1 MCKRIIVDARG
12 RGRCSAVAA
21 LIFSLAACAQG
32 GASAVTHT
40 PALRFAF
47 VFGDDM
53 VLQRDRVAPVWGT
66 AATGDVITVRFGM
79 SAVTAVTDSNGI
91 WLARLP
97 EMQASETPRVLVAQ
111 SRAMGTRVAVSNVLV
126 GEVWLAS
133 GESNMECPLRLTQSG
148 EREIGL
154 AIDPQ
159 LRFFEVARQTNSGP
173 VRDVLA
179 SWKIC
184 CPTNAADFAAVP
196 YYFAR
201 YLRRDLR
208 VPVGILRSTWGGTP
222 LRAWAPQGALDAVP
236 ALDRTEKGKDEET
249 LPKYVGPAAPG
260 VLYRNMI
267 EPLCPFAI
275 RGVIWYQGES
285 DSGSWA
291 GYASAFG
298 RLIGGWRAAWGYD
311 FPFIFTQIAPFKGA
325 TPWLR
330 EEQVKVLRSV
340 PGTAM
345 VVTVDVGDGP
355 KEHPRRKAPV
365 GMRLD
370 RAALALAYG
379 RKLEYSGPLYES
391 LSVEGERAV
400 VRFTHVGEGLLSADG
415 DLMGFEIAGEDRVF
429 KAAKA
434 SIEGATVVVTS
445 PEVRKPKAVRYGW
458 HAMPKCNLMN
468 RDGFPASPFRTDS
481 WEAVGEKGNNAT
493 GQ

>member
-1 MCKRIIVDARG
+1 MCARIILDARE
-12 RGRCSAVAA
+12 RGMYSAAVA
-21 LIFSLAACAQG
+21 LILSLAACAQAG
-32 GASAVTHT
+32 PLAVPHT
-40 PALRFAF
+40 PALKFAS
-47 VFGDDM
+47 VFGDGM
-53 VLQRDRVAPVWGT
+53 VLQRDRAAPVWGR
-66 AATGDVITVRFGM
+66 ASTGDVITVCFGM
-79 SAVTAVTDSNGI
+79 STVTAVTDSNGI
-91 WLARLP
+91 WMARLP
-97 EMQASETPRVLVAQ
+97 EMQASEAPRVLVAQ
-111 SRAMGTRVAVSNVLV
+111 SRATGMRVAVSNVLV

-184 CPTNAADFAAVP
+184 GPTNAADFAAVP

-201 YLRRDLR
+201 HLRRDLR

-222 LRAWAPQGALDAVP
+222 VRAWAPQGALDAVP
-236 ALDRTEKGKDEET
+236 AFDRTEKGKDDET
-249 LPKYVGPAAPG
+249 VPDYVGPAAPG

-285 DSGSWA
+285 DSARWA
-291 GYASAFG
+291 DYASVFG

-311 FPFIFTQIAPFKGA
+311 FPFIFTQIASFKGA

-330 EEQVKVLRSV
+330 EEQVKAWRAV

-345 VVTVDVGDGP
+345 AVTVDVGDGP
-355 KEHPRRKAPV
+355 KEHPRLKAPV
-365 GMRLD
+365 GMRIE

-400 VRFTHVGEGLLSADG
+400 VRFTHVGQGMLSADG
-415 DLMGFEIAGEDRVF
+415 DLTGFEVAGEDRMF
-429 KAAKA
+429 KPAKA

-445 PEVRKPKAVRYGW
+445 SEVRKPKAVRYGW

-468 RDGFPASPFRTDS
+468 REGFPASPFRTDS
-481 WEAVGEKGNNAT
+481 WE
-493 GQ
+493 